1 MVIFHGYVKQPD
13 GTYVFVW
20 NWEQNDQNAVGSNM
34 GFLFVNRIS
43 GVSCFVSTLGFCQPL
58 VTNRNGGFVKQFLAL
73 SLPQPGLR
81 MWLKGDP
88 LKGTPA
94 AEVLHSWLAEGP
106 LSALYGLQ
114 HIFEK
119 GEMNLKKW
127 WNPGTDLGTFVETA
141 FRTSRNYENAWDTNC
156 WSFLSSQ

>member
-1 MVIFHGYVKQPD
+1 
-13 GTYVFVW
+13 
-20 NWEQNDQNAVGSNM
+20 
-34 GFLFVNRIS
+34 
-43 GVSCFVSTLGFCQPL
+43 L

-141 FRTSRNYENAWDTNC
+141 FGTSRNYENAWDTNC